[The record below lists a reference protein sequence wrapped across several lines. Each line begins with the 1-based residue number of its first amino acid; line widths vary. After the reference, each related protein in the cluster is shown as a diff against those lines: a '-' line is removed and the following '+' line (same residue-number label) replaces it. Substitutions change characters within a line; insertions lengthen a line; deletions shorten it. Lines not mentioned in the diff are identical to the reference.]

1 MGTGNGSKTKVVKSL
16 PKLKAGDTK
25 MRNGS
30 VINSKGVEIH
40 PAGTFSDSSK
50 LAKSNNTAT
59 TNGSGN
65 SSTKKDKKEPGWW
78 KKKDAS
84 GKTGQDKVVAGLEG
98 ASEVIGDMA
107 NAHAEANS
115 GLTGGTGA
123 VGKGA
128 AVSSSGVVRDQDY
141 QGYTEKKKKYGL
153 T

>member
-1 MGTGNGSKTKVVKSL
+1 MGTGNGSTKATPKVKVSAATQRNNAL
-16 PKLKAGDTK
+16 KKLNAPFGNTRAQNDALLKK
-25 MRNGS
+25 
-30 VINSKGVEIH
+30 
-40 PAGTFSDSSK
+40 
-50 LAKSNNTAT
+50 NNLG
-59 TNGSGN
+59 NLVGSGGGGN
-65 SSTKKDKKEPGWW
+65 GSTKKDKKEPGWW
-78 KKKDAS
+78 KKKDVS

-98 ASEVIGDMA
+98 ASEVMGDMA

-115 GLTGGTGA
+115 GLTGSTGG

>member
-1 MGTGNGSKTKVVKSL
+1 MANGKTKPKLNRTTGTPKPRKKPKLNRTTGQPGQRTPPNQNRVTGEQKSL
-16 PKLKAGDTK
+16 DRTPAEVTQKPKPKEYNWLGLE
-25 MRNGS
+25 
-30 VINSKGVEIH
+30 KGE
-40 PAGTFSDSSK
+40 G
-50 LAKSNNTAT
+50 KSQ
-59 TNGSGN
+59 
-65 SSTKKDKKEPGWW
+65 E
-78 KKKDAS
+78 
-84 GKTGQDKVVAGLEG
+84 KVVAGLEG